1 MGKGS
6 SIAGV
11 TLETVS
17 EEISVSTIL
26 KPGGGR
32 DGGGG
37 HSKSILF
44 FLIIEGRPQII

>member
-17 EEISVSTIL
+17 EEISVSKIL

-32 DGGGG
+32 DGGGDTV
-37 HSKSILF
+37 SKFFF

>member
-11 TLETVS
+11 TLETFS

-26 KPGGGR
+26 KPGGER
-32 DGGGG
+32 E
-37 HSKSILF
+37 
-44 FLIIEGRPQII
+44 EGTQ

>member
-11 TLETVS
+11 ALETVS

-32 DGGGG
+32 DGGGT
-37 HSKSILF
+37 
-44 FLIIEGRPQII
+44 Q